1 MLIERLWGE
10 NAKARETLAQEK
22 ATRRSLEAELEAAKA
37 AAKED
42 EEEEMKGLETPNL
55 TNKYRTE
62 GEAAAAAKKFRLSDV
77 SFSSGMTTSTSS
89 GRSPYFEK

>member
-62 GEAAAAAKKFRLSDV
+62 GDAAAKKFRLSDV